1 MTDSDARQ
9 QLLSAL
15 YKRGIDLGP
24 DDVNWAFE
32 SQKTGAEL
40 TAWIQEYLDAST
52 FLTRDELDLY
62 EAIRGQGSL
71 DLQPSDTVP
80 LQEFDIM
87 DAIDSLKASTAAIEK
102 HSKTLEAQR
111 GALLAFKA
119 EGSQRQEIS
128 FFQKYGQESG
138 RLLFAVS
145 ARLQHQTNAALNS
158 TQVDDLLHQTK
169 HHLTEAEKDS
179 TRATA
184 IMKAVVSERL
194 AADDQVFEAL
204 EKLTPKMSE
213 TKPLAVESTTID
225 KWTRA
230 LASLRVLEAKAHL
243 DANLKGFGDCGGQTS
258 DAGTPAL
265 KTDLEGLQ
273 SELQTLRDE
282 IESVVQMVIGNEIR
296 DPLLKNV
303 QSLEG
308 HSRQT
313 RNGWSSYLLSTLHH
327 LVSQLESLNSGITSL
342 QSYNTTLHSLTTLL
356 QEDSS
361 ESPNTAQ
368 TKGGQSLGI
377 GSNTSSNK
385 LRPAAEIPGPA
396 TYAAQALRR
405 FCPSLTQS
413 TNTNLINRLDAT
425 TAEATS
431 RLRGQHVTAVNA
443 TLESLSKSLGE
454 KQREFMRVTDQLF
467 VNSRGSSVH
476 LGERHLEERLGR
488 LNRGVEEVAPLVARA
503 DVR

>member
-1 MTDSDARQ
+1 MTDVDARQ

-32 SQKTGAEL
+32 SQKTNAEL
-40 TAWIQEYLDAST
+40 TAWIREYLDSST
-52 FLTRDELDLY
+52 LLTRDELDLY
-62 EAIRGQGSL
+62 EAVQGKRSL
-71 DLQPSDTVP
+71 DSQPSDTVP
-80 LQEFDIM
+80 LQEFDIK

-102 HSKTLEAQR
+102 HSITLEAQR
-111 GALLAFKA
+111 GALLAFKE
-119 EGSQRQEIS
+119 EGSRRQEIS

-138 RLLFAVS
+138 RLLFAV
-145 ARLQHQTNAALNS
+145 
-158 TQVDDLLHQTK
+158 DDLLHQTK
-169 HHLTEAEKDS
+169 DQLSEAEKDS

-204 EKLTPKMSE
+204 EKLTPKVSE
-213 TKPLAVESTTID
+213 VKALPVESATID

-230 LASLRVLEAKAHL
+230 LASLRVLEAKANL
-243 DANLKGFGDCGGQTS
+243 DANLKGFGDRGGQTS
-258 DAGTPAL
+258 DEGTPAL
-265 KTDLEGLQ
+265 KTELEGLQ

-313 RNGWSSYLLSTLHH
+313 RNGWSSYILTTLHH
-327 LVSQLESLNSGITSL
+327 LVSQLESLNSEITSL
-342 QSYNTTLHSLTTLL
+342 QSYNKTLHSLTTLL
-356 QEDSS
+356 QEAFS
-361 ESPNTAQ
+361 ESPHNTQCKDDSTRA
-368 TKGGQSLGI
+368 I
-377 GSNTSSNK
+377 GPNAAPSK
-385 LRPAAEIPGPA
+385 LRPAAEISGPA
-396 TYAAQALRR
+396 TYATQALRR
-405 FCPSLTQS
+405 FCASLTDS
-413 TNTNLINRLDAT
+413 TNTNIIGRLDAT

-431 RLRGQHVTAVNA
+431 RLRGQHVAAVNA

-467 VNSRGSSVH
+467 INSRGSSVH
-476 LGERHLEERLGR
+476 LGESGLEERLGR

>member
-1 MTDSDARQ
+1 MTDVDARQ

-32 SQKTGAEL
+32 SQKTNAEL
-40 TAWIQEYLDAST
+40 TAWIREYLDSST
-52 FLTRDELDLY
+52 LLTRDELDLY
-62 EAIRGQGSL
+62 EAVQGKRSL
-71 DLQPSDTVP
+71 DSQPSDTVP
-80 LQEFDIM
+80 LQEFDIK

-111 GALLAFKA
+111 GALLAFKE
-119 EGSQRQEIS
+119 EGSRRQEIS

-145 ARLQHQTNAALNS
+145 ACLEHQTDTILNS

-169 HHLTEAEKDS
+169 DQLSEAEKDS

-204 EKLTPKMSE
+204 EKLTPKVSE
-213 TKPLAVESTTID
+213 VKALPVESATID

-230 LASLRVLEAKAHL
+230 LASLRVLEAKANL
-243 DANLKGFGDCGGQTS
+243 DANLKGFGDRGGQTS
-258 DAGTPAL
+258 DEGTPAL
-265 KTDLEGLQ
+265 KTELEGLQ

-313 RNGWSSYLLSTLHH
+313 RNGWSTYVRRS
-327 LVSQLESLNSGITSL
+327 LENCVKTFG
-342 QSYNTTLHSLTTLL
+342 
-356 QEDSS
+356 
-361 ESPNTAQ
+361 
-368 TKGGQSLGI
+368 
-377 GSNTSSNK
+377 
-385 LRPAAEIPGPA
+385 
-396 TYAAQALRR
+396 
-405 FCPSLTQS
+405 
-413 TNTNLINRLDAT
+413 
-425 TAEATS
+425 
-431 RLRGQHVTAVNA
+431 
-443 TLESLSKSLGE
+443 
-454 KQREFMRVTDQLF
+454 
-467 VNSRGSSVH
+467 
-476 LGERHLEERLGR
+476 
-488 LNRGVEEVAPLVARA
+488 
-503 DVR
+503 